1 MNGWLALE
9 RRYRRLLIVFP
20 ADHRRE
26 YGEEMIG
33 VLLASTPQ
41 GRRRPRLADAL
52 DLVTA
57 GLRARFR
64 ALGAGLSDAS
74 WPDALA
80 VCSVALPVT
89 LLAALAVNYVWYLL
103 PGFFFSG
110 LSDFYLPSLALALP
124 ALIALRYRRTAAVV
138 ALAAAAWF
146 WFLLLSQLTV
156 WIDGLEASYCVAL
169 LVQAIALA
177 GSPGPRRAA
186 AVMSWKTWLV
196 LCAAGFAMGAASL
209 RYPWALLTW
218 QATAVVLAF
227 LAAVGAGLVLTLPR
241 PAALR
246 LLVLVAIPAVPA
258 AVWVLQFT
266 VALAGHTP
274 QVPFPV
280 LAFLP
285 VLALACVS
293 AVALW
298 RDGTAA
304 RRRKQP
310 PALPGGGSRG
320 RP

>member
-1 MNGWLALE
+1 MNGSLALE
-9 RRYRRLLIVFP
+9 RRYRRLLIAFP

-52 DLVTA
+52 DLVMG
-57 GLRARFR
+57 GLQARFR
-64 ALGAGLSDAS
+64 ALDAGLADAR

-89 LLAALAVNYVWYLL
+89 LLAALAVNYLWNLSPALDFNGV
-103 PGFFFSG
+103 
-110 LSDFYLPSLALALP
+110 SDFYLPSLALALP
-124 ALIALRYRRTAAVV
+124 PLIALRYRRTAAVL

-186 AVMSWKTWLV
+186 AVMTWKTWLV
-196 LCAAGFAMGAASL
+196 LCAAGVALGVASIP
-209 RYPWALLTW
+209 YPWALLTW
-218 QATAVVLAF
+218 QAAAVVLAF
-227 LAAVGAGLVLTLPR
+227 LAAVGAGLVLTLPK
-241 PAALR
+241 PVALR
-246 LLVLVAIPAVPA
+246 LLLLVAMPAVPA
-258 AVWVLQFT
+258 AVWVLQF
-266 VALAGHTP
+266 AAAMAGNAP

-285 VLALACVS
+285 MLVLVCVS

-298 RDGTAA
+298 RA
-304 RRRKQP
+304 RH
-310 PALPGGGSRG
+310 GSRTA
-320 RP
+320 